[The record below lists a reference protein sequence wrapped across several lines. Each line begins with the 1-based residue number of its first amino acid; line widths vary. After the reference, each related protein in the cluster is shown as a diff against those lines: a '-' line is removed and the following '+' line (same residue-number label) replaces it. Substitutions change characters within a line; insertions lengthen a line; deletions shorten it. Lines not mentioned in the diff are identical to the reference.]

1 MRKHTWITRIVI
13 IGLTALLLA
22 SCGAQPTPD
31 LNLIATQLAGTIYA
45 ELTATALAQPTAT
58 ATVEPTQTPI
68 PPTPETQPTATIAAP
83 TQAGVSP
90 YVVSTGPDDAKFTAD
105 ITIPDGSVV
114 DPGDMFDKTWQFEN
128 TGTTTWTRAYT
139 LRYVEGNLLG
149 RDGTTSDNLTTD
161 VKPGKLGE
169 LTILFTAPKDPGTY
183 YSTWKLYNSEGVPF
197 GEYVT
202 INITVR

>member
-1 MRKHTWITRIVI
+1 MI
-13 IGLTALLLA
+13 LSLA
-22 SCGAQPTPD
+22 VFLFTSCGAQPTPD
-31 LNLIATQLAGTIYA
+31 MNLIATQLAGTIYS

-58 ATVEPTQTPI
+58 PTMQPTKTPV
-68 PPTPETQPTATIAAP
+68 PPTPETLPTATLAAP

-90 YVVSTGPDDAKFTAD
+90 YIVSTGPDNSKFTAD
-105 ITIPDGSVV
+105 ITIPDGTVV

-139 LRYVEGNLLG
+139 LRYIEGNLLG
-149 RDGTTSDNLTTD
+149 RDGTTSDNITVD

-169 LTILFTAPKDPGTY
+169 VTIQFTAPKDSGTY
-183 YSTWKLYNSEGVPF
+183 SSTWKLYNAEGLPF
-197 GEYVT
+197 GEFVT